1 MANTKPT
8 WKLSAD
14 KLTYTKI
21 YSQEET
27 YYTTVEDIYG
37 NKIDVLIEIKKDIAN
52 IPLKVTMECKQG
64 EIDIIAKD
72 KNEYVFIEVKTRQN
86 FHYGMPC
93 EAVDERKQ
101 KHIWNA
107 TRYYIYSH
115 KLEDQYIRIDVIEI
129 YKRKNRFYLHH
140 IKQIK

>member
-1 MANTKPT
+1 MINQRQELGKEGEDFA
-8 WKLSAD
+8 AD
-14 KLTYTKI
+14 YLQKQGY
-21 YSQEET
+21 
-27 YYTTVEDIYG
+27 
-37 NKIDVLIEIKKDIAN
+37 EIIGRN
-52 IPLKVTMECKQG
+52 FECKQG

-86 FHYGMPC
+86 HHYGMPC

>member
-1 MANTKPT
+1 MINQRQELGKEGEDFA
-8 WKLSAD
+8 AD
-14 KLTYTKI
+14 YLQKQGYEI
-21 YSQEET
+21 
-27 YYTTVEDIYG
+27 
-37 NKIDVLIEIKKDIAN
+37 IDRN
-52 IPLKVTMECKQG
+52 FECKQG

-129 YKRKNRFYLHH
+129 YKRKNRGYYKKLQSESIDFTCIILNKLNNFPLT
-140 IKQIK
+140 IPPLTV